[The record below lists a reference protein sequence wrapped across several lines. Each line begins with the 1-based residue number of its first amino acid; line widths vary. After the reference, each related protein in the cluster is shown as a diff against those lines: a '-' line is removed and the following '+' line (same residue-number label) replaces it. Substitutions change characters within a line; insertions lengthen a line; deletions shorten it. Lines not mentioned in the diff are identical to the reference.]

1 MKAEFQNGWMSSCQD
16 LSTYVNP
23 KRGWFDT
30 RPNRGQ
36 MIDHKILLDSYATQS
51 LRTLASGLQSGMTSP
66 SRDWFKLTTED
77 LSLDEVPGVR
87 GWLDETEKRMKEVI
101 RRSNIYGA
109 FYNAYEELGQFG
121 TQAFLIIP
129 DFESIVRIRSYTAGE
144 YFLSIDSRG
153 RINGFAREFW
163 MSVGQLIKEF
173 GYENCSSQ
181 TQSQYKNNLPDSWVK
196 VNHLIEENDTR
207 IPNRKDFKN
216 MPYRSA
222 YWEDG
227 GSDKF
232 LDVRGFRRF
241 PVIASRWE
249 TVTTDQIYGY
259 GPGWYALGNI
269 KQLQKTVLDKL
280 IAQEKIHNP
289 PMQQDASVDGS
300 LNLLPGGVTK
310 ITGTVPNSGVRPAYQ
325 ISPNLESFLELQ
337 NHLYQAIDKDF
348 FVPLFQML
356 SYVEQGKMTAT
367 EVAARNQERLMLL
380 GPVLYRIQEEILDPT
395 MEIVFDD
402 MMESGSIP
410 QPPPQLSG
418 MDLKVKYI
426 SILAQAQQSL
436 GVEQIQ
442 RTIGYV
448 GSISQ
453 ASPGVIDIID
463 WDQSVR
469 EVGALE
475 GAPAKLFLDK
485 SQVAALREQRA
496 AAAKAQQ
503 MAQGAAIAESASNTT
518 KNLAQSPTDGNTALS
533 TMIKQVQDKQK

>member
-66 SRDWFKLTTED
+66 SRDWFKLTTDD

-367 EVAARNQERLMLL
+367 EVAARNQEKLMLL